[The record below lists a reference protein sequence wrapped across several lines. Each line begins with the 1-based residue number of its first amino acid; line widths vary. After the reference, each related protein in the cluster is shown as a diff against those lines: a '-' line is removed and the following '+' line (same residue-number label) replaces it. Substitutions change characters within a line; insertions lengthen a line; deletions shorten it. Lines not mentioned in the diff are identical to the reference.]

1 MHLTNLTIDGLH
13 GSINKFVEFK
23 PELNL
28 LVGIN
33 GSGKTSVLNAIE
45 WLLSV
50 NVQRL
55 CTTEFVR
62 LALQFTYKSYNLE
75 LEAVQDK
82 GRLSLNLHGYPKRE
96 FSPFVVELLK
106 APKSIKPAEHE
117 MLLEHYGR
125 LGPDKKEKAL
135 WDFMTDIPKP
145 VAITLD
151 RTISAEFE
159 DVKYLEHESSHRV
172 SRRRPTRSPL
182 DKVREVTAVRYAQY
196 RAKVIELNDGL
207 KAGIVISALSQ
218 PANTR
223 RKSAPKISPAE
234 LNKLEVKVTDYLASV
249 LRGKDENAQI
259 GAFFRS
265 AKTLIRKA
273 AGADKASG
281 QDMLYMMFARQYQQ
295 IDSLAQ
301 AFNVYETAS
310 AHAYE
315 SLKTYL
321 DRINQFLADSKKTI
335 LFDEQTNELCF
346 KFLREDGSSE
356 ESTRS
361 IDYLSSGERQ
371 IIILFT
377 FLAFVATPDS
387 IFIVDEPELSLHPKW
402 QRDFLDSFA
411 ALKPKNTQLLL
422 ATHSPEIA
430 GKRKA
435 DCITLKA

>member
-13 GSINKFVEFK
+13 GSISKFVEFK

-33 GSGKTSVLNAIE
+33 GSGKTSVLNSIE

-62 LALQFTYKSYNLE
+62 LALQFTYKRQNLV
-75 LEAVQDK
+75 LEAIQQK
-82 GRLSLNLHGYPKRE
+82 GQLRLNLHGHTARE
-96 FSPFVVELLK
+96 FSPFIVELIK
-106 APKSIKPAEHE
+106 APKSINPAEHE
-117 MLLEHYGR
+117 MLLEHYAR
-125 LGPDKKEKAL
+125 LGPDKKEKPL
-135 WDFMTDIPKP
+135 WDFLKAIPKP

-159 DVKYLEHESSHRV
+159 DVKYLERESGHRIT
-172 SRRRPTRSPL
+172 RRRPARSPL

-196 RAKVIELNDGL
+196 RAKVIELNDEL
-207 KAGIVISALSQ
+207 KARIVMSALSE
-218 PANTR
+218 PANSRRTR
-223 RKSAPKISPAE
+223 APKISPAE
-234 LNKLEVKVTDYLASV
+234 LSELEVKVTDYLATV
-249 LRGKDENAQI
+249 LRGKSEHAQI
-259 GAFFRS
+259 GAFFRR
-265 AKTLIRKA
+265 AQNLVQKA
-273 AGADKASG
+273 AIADRASG

-301 AFNVYETAS
+301 AFNEYEIAS
-310 AHAYE
+310 TRAYE

-321 DRINQFLADSKKTI
+321 DQINQFLADSKKI
-335 LFDEQTNELCF
+335 ISFDEQTNELCF
-346 KFLREDGSSE
+346 KFLGDDGIAEED
-356 ESTRS
+356 TRS

-377 FLAFVATPDS
+377 FLAFVAIPDS

-402 QRDFLDSFA
+402 QRDFLDSFV
-411 ALKPKNTQLLL
+411 ALKPEKTQLLL

-435 DCITLKA
+435 DCIVLKA